1 MNTVVKEWTVEP
13 ESIDEARLILV
24 IPDTKAEV
32 LPEAGTVLDVEIKK
46 YRKKRSLKANAYMW
60 KVCDEIAKAIHDEKD
75 RVYQRAVKAVG
86 VFDGISIRKSAVPR
100 FRRIWEANGLGFFID
115 EGAISTQMAYV
126 NAYYGSHI
134 YNTEQMARLIDW
146 LTLEAEGL
154 GIDVIT
160 PAEKSL
166 MMQEWQEEYENVQK
180 ATV

>member
-1 MNTVVKEWTVEP
+1 MNSIVKKWMIEP
-13 ESIDEARLILV
+13 ESINEARLALI
-24 IPDTKAEV
+24 IPSKKAEA
-32 LPEAGTVLDVEIKK
+32 LPEAGAVLDVEIKK

-60 KVCDEIAKAIHDEKD
+60 KVCDEIAKAIHDSKD
-75 RVYQRAVKAVG
+75 AVYQRAVKAVG
-86 VFDGISIRKSAVPR
+86 VFDGLSMRKTAVPR
-100 FRRIWEANGLGFFID
+100 FRQIWEANGIGFFIE
-115 EGAISTQMAYV
+115 EGALTPQKAYV

-166 MMQEWQEEYENVQK
+166 MMQEWKEEYEKHV
-180 ATV
+180 